1 MNFTKSL
8 LKHIDKL
15 VGTLRSD
22 EQIQEILKRKFTK
35 KEYKVFVAFEEGKS
49 IEEIK
54 ALVKEDDEKA
64 MTVQCGRQVA
74 ACSGAQLHSG
84 SDLTQH
90 DGRLILTHAIS
101 SCHLSPSPLDTF
113 HLLRC
118 SPNISVH

>member
-54 ALVKEDDEKA
+54 AIVKEDDEK
-64 MTVQCGRQVA
+64 VQEHYKVA
-74 ACSGAQLHSG
+74 CKKLNQEKMKKELVSYE
-84 SDLTQH
+84 
-90 DGRLILTHAIS
+90 
-101 SCHLSPSPLDTF
+101 
-113 HLLRC
+113 
-118 SPNISVH
+118 

>member
-15 VGTLRSD
+15 VGSLRSD

-54 ALVKEDDEKA
+54 ALVKEVVSSREHKVKESKVSTKGKYKSYTLELLVHNDDDRTEIYK
-64 MTVQCGRQVA
+64 MLGD
-74 ACSGAQLHSG
+74 HS
-84 SDLTQH
+84 
-90 DGRLILTHAIS
+90 
-101 SCHLSPSPLDTF
+101 
-113 HLLRC
+113 
-118 SPNISVH
+118 NIKMVL

>member
-54 ALVKEDDEKA
+54 VLVKEDDEK
-64 MTVQCGRQVA
+64 VQEHYKVA
-74 ACSGAQLHSG
+74 CKKLNQEKIKRELVSYE
-84 SDLTQH
+84 
-90 DGRLILTHAIS
+90 
-101 SCHLSPSPLDTF
+101 
-113 HLLRC
+113 
-118 SPNISVH
+118 